1 MSDMTLEPTP
11 SVAELEEHARNID
24 NQKFAM
30 WLYLASEVIIFTVLI
45 GAYVVFR
52 AYNGDIVHEV
62 HEELGFGG
70 ILLVTFNT
78 FLLLT
83 SSWAMVMGL
92 RQIQRDNVKGLTN
105 WLWVTAVLG
114 TIFVFLQYVEY
125 QNLGSK
131 GITLEYL
138 NDSYNGFGMNF
149 YVPTA
154 FHGAHV
160 IIGVLWCLFMIYRA
174 NRGIYSAKNYIG
186 IEMFGLYWHFVD
198 VVWILLFTLIYLV

>member
-138 NDSYNGFGMNF
+138 NDSYDGFGMNF